1 MSDTNIDSCAYRA
14 FSLASL
20 SKLHP
25 YRSAE
30 KMFYQIFTFSLLW
43 PSINVSFR
51 YKLLL
56 YPMIIVMSL
65 LLFLMLMLLLIL
77 VIKFFTA
84 YSLQYSSVFVILL
97 LRTMKYF

>member
-1 MSDTNIDSCAYRA
+1 MIYYANIDSCAYRA

-30 KMFYQIFTFSLLW
+30 KLFYQNFTFSLLW

-51 YKLLL
+51 HKLLL
-56 YPMIIVMSL
+56 YLMIISDESSVVSDADAVVDSGDKILYSL
-65 LLFLMLMLLLIL
+65 QL
-77 VIKFFTA
+77 TA
-84 YSLQYSSVFVILL
+84 YSIHQFLL
-97 LRTMKYF
+97 FYYFEV